1 MIAQA
6 PTLGMY
12 RSRKNIICTGIK
24 VSLAMRWPG
33 GLGGAGFMLLH
44 PRGPDGFYEVGG
56 VKECHRGRVLSHIPI
71 EFEVVPVT

>member
-1 MIAQA
+1 
-6 PTLGMY
+6 
-12 RSRKNIICTGIK
+12 
-24 VSLAMRWPG
+24 MRWPG